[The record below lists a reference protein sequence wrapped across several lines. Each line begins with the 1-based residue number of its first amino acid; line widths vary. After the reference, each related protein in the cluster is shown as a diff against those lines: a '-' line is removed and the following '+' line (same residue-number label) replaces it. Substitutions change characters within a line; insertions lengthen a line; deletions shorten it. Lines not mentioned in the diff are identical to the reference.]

1 MWRVIVYADGARQIA
16 FTSIGVAL
24 RHYVTDM
31 RAGHYHIH
39 HGVIAKVCSACQS

>member
-1 MWRVIVYADGARQIA
+1 MMRRGAADVGGARQIA

-24 RHYVTDM
+24 RHYVADM

-39 HGVIAKVCSACQS
+39 HGVIAKVCPAY